1 MQEVIK
7 TVSFELHSPDLL
19 PDWQSLSKSITDD
32 LQGVEGFISR
42 DSAQDENGLI
52 YCIVRWKDASYQE
65 KFMQEF
71 SARDDFDKNMEE
83 FGKIANMETMKSQSL
98 SIL

>member
-1 MQEVIK
+1 
-7 TVSFELHSPDLL
+7 
-19 PDWQSLSKSITDD
+19 
-32 LQGVEGFISR
+32 
-42 DSAQDENGLI
+42 
-52 YCIVRWKDASYQE
+52 VRWRDASYQE